1 MELSSLAVQ
10 RLGLG
15 TFTTAA
21 WGQSL
26 GWELRSPIKPL
37 QAVGKETRTKPKK
50 QHHVEAELT
59 EAQEATPG

>member
-26 GWELRSPIKPL
+26 GWELRSSIKPL
-37 QAVGKETRTKPKK
+37 PAAAKTQNRATQTKDTRSVLNK
-50 QHHVEAELT
+50 
-59 EAQEATPG
+59 